1 MPQQDLLK
9 LLEGIGSGI
18 GMDAS
23 IVPSSKYPDMFVIST
38 TDFFYPLVE
47 DPFEQVRDTR
57 HAALGLPSP
66 SSATLPRP
74 SAHFFAV
81 CD

>member
-1 MPQQDLLK
+1 MRHAYMLQVPQQDLLR

-23 IVPSSKYPDMFVIST
+23 IVPSHKYPDMSVIST

-47 DPFEQVRDTR
+47 DPYEQVRIASHR
-57 HAALGLPSP
+57 IASGRWAG
-66 SSATLPRP
+66 
-74 SAHFFAV
+74 
-81 CD
+81 